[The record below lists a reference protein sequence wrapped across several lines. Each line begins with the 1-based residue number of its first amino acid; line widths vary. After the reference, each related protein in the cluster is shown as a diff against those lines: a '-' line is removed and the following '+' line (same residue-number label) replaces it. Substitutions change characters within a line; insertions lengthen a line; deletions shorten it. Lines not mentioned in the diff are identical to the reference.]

1 MPTVNTLNNVKEK
14 TLAVTGH
21 RTLNLDFSKNKL
33 KERFVE
39 FIEQGFDTFLIGM
52 AIGFDTV
59 CFQTLEKLKKDYH
72 DIKLIACVPC
82 ETQAEKFSM
91 LQKIEYKRMLS
102 VADQVIVLSKEY
114 TNDCMQKRNM
124 FMVDN
129 SSLLFAYLKRTFGG
143 TANTVRYAK
152 RQGIEVV
159 KY

>member
-1 MPTVNTLNNVKEK
+1 MNTLNVVKEK

-33 KERFVE
+33 KERFIE

-59 CFQTLEKLKKDYH
+59 CFQTLEKLKKNYPN
-72 DIKLIACVPC
+72 IKLIACVPC
-82 ETQAEKFSM
+82 ENQSERFSM
-91 LQKIEYKRMLS
+91 LQKIEYKRMIS
-102 VADQVIVLSKEY
+102 VADQVIVLSKKY

-129 SSLLFAYLKRTFGG
+129 ASLLFAYLKRTYGG
-143 TANTVRYAK
+143 TANTVRYAERK
-152 RQGIEVV
+152 GV
-159 KY
+159 KIIKY

>member
-1 MPTVNTLNNVKEK
+1 MPTLINMNIDRNK

-21 RTLNLDFSKNKL
+21 RTLNLDFSKKKL
-33 KERFVE
+33 REN
-39 FIEQGFDTFLIGM
+39 FITYIEKGFNTFLIGM

-59 CFQTLEKLKKDYH
+59 CFQTLESLKKEYG

-82 ETQAEKFSM
+82 ISQAERFSM

-102 VADQVIVLSKEY
+102 VADEVVYVGKEY
-114 TNDCMQKRNM
+114 TNTCMQKRNM

-129 SSLLFAYLKRTFGG
+129 ASLVFAYIKRDFGG

-152 RQGIEVV
+152 KQGVTVE